1 MPIATSPSQWEINCT
16 QPQSMRYVA
25 TISLLLNWET
35 TSDSTIEDR
44 MHAPCSPPPYD
55 DEGGGVC

>member
-1 MPIATSPSQWEINCT
+1 
-16 QPQSMRYVA
+16 MRYVA

-44 MHAPCSPPPYD
+44 MHAPCPPPPYD